1 VSAADGGGAAV
12 FLVGNPALRKASNP
26 YTLMGDVNWTDYRVS
41 ADILLEQSGAV
52 QLLGRVGD
60 QSLDAPS
67 CLASNYLQ
75 VADQGNWAIVREDI
89 DGTTINLVSG
99 SVASLGTNTWHELA
113 LTFLGT
119 TIRAELD
126 RHVLGTAND
135 SGYISGQIG
144 FGVNGWINA
153 QFDNLMVTSPLA
165 LRRPVRRM

>member
-1 VSAADGGGAAV
+1 
-12 FLVGNPALRKASNP
+12 
-26 YTLMGDVNWTDYRVS
+26 MGDVNWTDYRVS
-41 ADILLEQSGAV
+41 ADVLLEQSGAV

-60 QSLDAPS
+60 QSPADPS
-67 CLASNYLQ
+67 CRQSYHLQ
-75 VADQGNWAIVREDI
+75 VTDQGNWAIVREDI

-135 SGYISGQIG
+135 PGYISGQIG

-153 QFDNLMVTSPLA
+153 QFDNLMVTSPLV

>member
-1 VSAADGGGAAV
+1 M
-12 FLVGNPALRKASNP
+12 GNPALRKASNP

-67 CLASNYLQ
+67 CLASYYLQ

-89 DGTTINLVSG
+89 DGTTTNLVSG
-99 SVASLGTNTWHELA
+99 SMAPLGTNTWHELA

-119 TIRAELD
+119 TISAELD
-126 RHVLGTAND
+126 RHVLGAADD

-153 QFDNLMVTSPLA
+153 QFDNLMVTSPLV
-165 LRRPVRRM
+165 LRRPVRPM

>member
-1 VSAADGGGAAV
+1 MAAV
-12 FLVGNPALRKASNP
+12 QPYFWWVTPTLRKASNP

-41 ADILLEQSGAV
+41 ADVLLEQSGAV

-60 QSLDAPS
+60 QSPADPS
-67 CLASNYLQ
+67 CRQSYHLQ
-75 VADQGNWAIVREDI
+75 VTDQGNWAIVREDI
-89 DGTTINLVSG
+89 DGTTTGLVYG
-99 SVASLGTNTWHELA
+99 SVAPLGTNTWHELA
-113 LTFLGT
+113 LTFVGT

-126 RHVLGTAND
+126 RLVLGTAND
-135 SGYISGQIG
+135 SAYISGQIG